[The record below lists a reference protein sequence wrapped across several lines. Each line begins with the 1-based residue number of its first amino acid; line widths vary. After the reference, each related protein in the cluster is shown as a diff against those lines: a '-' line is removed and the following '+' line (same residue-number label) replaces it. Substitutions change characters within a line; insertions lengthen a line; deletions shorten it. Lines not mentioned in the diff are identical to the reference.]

1 MGFLGEQ
8 FPKPLRSPL
17 RSNWP
22 LRYVSQRWGGW
33 RPLKL
38 FPCHYDGSFS
48 AAINVA
54 AVIEVAPLR
63 YDRSS
68 GGTCFYCFSMFS
80 FAGVKLWLNCQP
92 GVLSWDLGHSFFW
105 LLSCKFLWGLFR
117 WILWLS
123 GSPGK
128 EHHARL
134 VQGLSNWQV
143 WAASP
148 LATICCI
155 WSSGYTFG

>member
-1 MGFLGEQ
+1 MVFLRRQLPKPLWYVSQRGGGIWSCFPVIMMYGIPLQ
-8 FPKPLRSPL
+8 FPLRSPL
-17 RSNWP
+17 RLPLQLDWP
-22 LRYVSQRWGGW
+22 LRYVSQQR
-33 RPLKL
+33 RL
-38 FPCHYDGSFS
+38 FLLC
-48 AAINVA
+48 
-54 AVIEVAPLR
+54 
-63 YDRSS
+63 
-68 GGTCFYCFSMFS
+68 FS

-92 GVLSWDLGHSFFW
+92 GVLSWDLGHYFFGCC
-105 LLSCKFLWGLFR
+105 LVNSCGGLFR
-117 WILWLS
+117 WILWLN

-148 LATICCI
+148 LATVCCI

>member
-8 FPKPLRSPL
+8 LPKLLWSVWLLRYISQQWGGGQRWPLKLLPCHCDRLVLPLWLPLRSVL
-17 RSNWP
+17 
-22 LRYVSQRWGGW
+22 L
-33 RPLKL
+33 
-38 FPCHYDGSFS
+38 
-48 AAINVA
+48 
-54 AVIEVAPLR
+54 LR
-63 YDRSS
+63 YDRS
-68 GGTCFYCFSMFS
+68 GDACFYCFSMCS

-92 GVLSWDLGHSFFW
+92 GVLSWDLGHYFFGCC
-105 LLSCKFLWGLFR
+105 LVNSCGGLFR
-117 WILWLS
+117 WILWLCD
-123 GSPGK
+123 SPGK